1 MSLYNLEEVTDRR
14 LKELVHHAAATIEY
28 LDRIEAEMD
37 KRKYEREEYT
47 RVLNPQH

>member
-1 MSLYNLEEVTDRR
+1 MLYDIEQVTDAR

-28 LDRIEAEMD
+28 LDRIEAEMN
-37 KRKYEREEYT
+37 KRKHEREEYT